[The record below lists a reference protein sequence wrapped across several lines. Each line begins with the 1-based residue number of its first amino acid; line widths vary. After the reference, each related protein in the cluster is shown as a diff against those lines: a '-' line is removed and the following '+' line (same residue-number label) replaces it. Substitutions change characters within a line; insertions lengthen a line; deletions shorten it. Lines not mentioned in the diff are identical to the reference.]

1 MSIPNNNNTLPGSN
15 TKIDSNGDYV
25 TTFNTYSANM
35 EIQYAN
41 NYHIQNEMLK
51 KMRESQSTSES
62 KVKYLKTDSYNLNWY
77 NGVFFIFYCIF
88 VLIFI
93 VFTFIGKKMMNMS
106 IYLKIGIITFFIL
119 FPFFITR
126 LEILFMYLFNYILNL
141 FNGTPYI
148 HPNY

>member
-1 MSIPNNNNTLPGSN
+1 MSMPTNNNTLPGSN
-15 TKIDSNGDYV
+15 TKVDSNGNYV

-51 KMRESQSTSES
+51 KMRESQSTNAS
-62 KVKYLKTDSYNLNWY
+62 KVNYLKIDSYNLNWY
-77 NGVFFIFYCIF
+77 NGVFFIIYCVL

-93 VFTFIGKKMMNMS
+93 AFSFIGRKMMNMS
-106 IYLKIGIITFFIL
+106 IYLKICICITFIL

>member
-62 KVKYLKTDSYNLNWY
+62 KVKYLKIDSYNLNWY

-93 VFTFIGKKMMNMS
+93 VFSFIGKKMMNMS
-106 IYLKIGIITFFIL
+106 IYLKIGIITIFIL

-126 LEILFMYLFNYILNL
+126 LEILSMYLFNYILNL